1 LNIIAYYTTTK
12 NIGRLASRLI
22 EISIGMA
29 MGTQYPSSQ
38 QVLADKKGDM
48 ENLHTQANDLG
59 RNPLHIG

>member
-1 LNIIAYYTTTK
+1 
-12 NIGRLASRLI
+12 
-22 EISIGMA
+22 